1 MNGASA
7 RSRSLGNRGGKP
19 ASIFRWEDD
28 GDNSS
33 MSKSQSQHRVNK
45 ADRKLRCLVANDD
58 ECQLYMMEVIL
69 KMNNFEVVKAQNG
82 FEAFE
87 KAAEAMQF
95 TQ

>member
-1 MNGASA
+1 MNKS
-7 RSRSLGNRGGKP
+7 NQ
-19 ASIFRWEDD
+19 
-28 GDNSS
+28 
-33 MSKSQSQHRVNK
+33 SQSQSLQHASK

-87 KAAEAMQF
+87 KAAQAMQF
-95 TQ
+95 TK